1 MLPFF
6 RSRRTLLSQHLVL
19 LVLVALPPLRPA
31 YAQEN
36 KHSVGTA
43 FVPIDSWVYPAFDRL
58 GALGFTDTALSGL
71 RPWTRVECARL
82 VKQADAKMH
91 SGAARFAARELL
103 AALEQEFAPEI
114 QSGNQR
120 DLRLENAYLRAGGLG
135 GQSLADDYHFAK
147 TVTNDF
153 GRPFGHGGNLITG
166 ATLRTSAGPFA
177 AYVQGEY
184 QHGGTLRA
192 QSLTELQAIAAADET
207 PFAIPQRTDS
217 LDRFRLLD
225 TYASLNW
232 RNNII
237 SFGKQTLWWGPGA
250 DAPFLISNNAEPL
263 TMLRISRATPF
274 QLPWLFRFMGP
285 IRVELMWGRL
295 EGQQFVSIEDAMGT
309 RQVIRPPLHPHPFI
323 DGEKISFKP
332 TPNLEFGFGVTTVF
346 SGPGFPLTLRSILR
360 TYKISNTIPGAAG
373 DPGDRRSAFD
383 FSYRLPGIRDWA
395 TLYTDSFTED
405 EFSPIAYPRKSAFR
419 SGIYMPQLPKL
430 PRADLRVE
438 GIYTDIPNLQGS
450 GVSYFN
456 THYLSGYT
464 NYGQIIGNSIGRD
477 GRGVNV
483 WATYHFTPESDIQL
497 RFRNQH
503 VNPNFLEGG
512 HLRDYSVN
520 GTLARAGGLVL
531 SGALQYEHWAFP
543 LLATGAKSNFGA
555 NIEIALRPA
564 GGRLL
569 WSRK

>member
-1 MLPFF
+1 MC
-6 RSRRTLLSQHLVL
+6 T
-19 LVLVALPPLRPA
+19 VAILA
-31 YAQEN
+31 STFVQTAQSEEGR
-36 KHSVGTA
+36 HSAGTA

-58 GALGFTDTALSGL
+58 AALGFTETALSGL

-82 VKQADAKMH
+82 VRKADEKMRSSAAPAAAKD
-91 SGAARFAARELL
+91 LL

-114 QSGNQR
+114 LTNAR
-120 DLRLENAYLRAGGLG
+120 AELRLEDAYVRAGGIG
-135 GQSLADDYHFAK
+135 GQPLADDYHFAK
-147 TVTNDF
+147 TITDDF
-153 GRPFGHGGNLITG
+153 GRPFGHGGNVLTG
-166 ATLRTSAGPFA
+166 ASIRSSAGPFA
-177 AYVQGEY
+177 FYAQGEY
-184 QHGGTLRA
+184 QHAGTLPA
-192 QSLTELQAIAAADET
+192 QSAAELQAIAVADET
-207 PFAIPQRTDS
+207 HFAIPQRTDS

-225 TYASLNW
+225 TYASMNW
-232 RNNII
+232 RNNVI

-250 DAPFLISNNAEPL
+250 DAPFLFSNNAEPL

-274 QLPWLFRFMGP
+274 RLPWLFRLMGP

-295 EGQQFVSIEDAMGT
+295 EGQQFVSIVDATGT
-309 RQVIRPPLHPHPFI
+309 RQVVGPPLHPHPFV

-360 TYKISNTIPGAAG
+360 TYKTSNTIPGTAG

-419 SGIYMPQLPKL
+419 SGIYIPQLPKL

-438 GIYTDIPNLQGS
+438 GIYTDIPNLRGS

-456 THYLSGYT
+456 TRYLSGYT

-483 WATYHFTPESDIQL
+483 WATYHFTAESDIQL

-512 HLRDYSVN
+512 RLRDYSVN
-520 GTLARAGGLVL
+520 STLARAGGLVL

-543 LLATGAKSNFGA
+543 LLATGAKSNFTA
-555 NIEIALRPA
+555 NIEIAFRPK

-569 WSRK
+569 WRRK